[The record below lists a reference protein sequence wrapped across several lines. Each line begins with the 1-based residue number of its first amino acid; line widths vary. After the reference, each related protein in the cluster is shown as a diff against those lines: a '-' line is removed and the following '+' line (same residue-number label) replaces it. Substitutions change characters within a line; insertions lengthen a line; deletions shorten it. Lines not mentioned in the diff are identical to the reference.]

1 MSTIIAGHVQLQEDV
16 ERARRALVDAGF
28 DADRVSGFY
37 VSQPGQ
43 HDTTPIGGDNILSP
57 GAKETPEGVVKGV
70 ATGGVV
76 GAAIGAATVPVTGPL
91 GPIVGGLVGGH
102 VGSLFSFSKMK
113 EAGEHEKGGGD
124 ENEIP
129 PRLTGMLVAVAF
141 DDAGLEGKAVDI
153 MRQLGAQRIERA
165 QGNIVDGDWADFDP
179 TCRPVVIA

>member
-28 DADRVSGFY
+28 DADRVSGA
-37 VSQPGQ
+37 SLP
-43 HDTTPIGGDNILSP
+43 
-57 GAKETPEGVVKGV
+57 
-70 ATGGVV
+70 
-76 GAAIGAATVPVTGPL
+76 VPVTGPL

-113 EAGEHEKGGGD
+113 EAGEHEKGGD

-141 DDAGLEGKAVDI
+141 DDTGLESRAVDI
-153 MRQLGAQRIERA
+153 MRQLGVQRIERA
-165 QGNIVDGDWADFDP
+165 QGNIIDGDWADFDP
-179 TCRPVVIA
+179 TCRPDVIA